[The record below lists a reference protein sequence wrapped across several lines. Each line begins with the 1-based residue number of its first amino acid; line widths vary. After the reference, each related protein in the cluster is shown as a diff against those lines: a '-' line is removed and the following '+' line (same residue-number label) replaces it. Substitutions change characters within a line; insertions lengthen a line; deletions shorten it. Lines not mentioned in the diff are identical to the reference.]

1 MNTLAVNAIIAAVV
15 FALGAAVGGG
25 SVAYVKNGTISEMK
39 LDYGT
44 KIAAADRA
52 ALQADERAAAI
63 QRTIGAAITE
73 GVAEHTVKDENAKI
87 QDARVISDLRSD
99 NARLRVKTNNPVC
112 SVTLPGIAPGASA
125 GTGEMETT
133 LAPAVAARLAGRYAD
148 FNTVVRQ
155 LDLCQAVVV
164 ADRIQVVADP
174 PAR

>member
-1 MNTLAVNAIIAAVV
+1 MKGAALGILAACGVSFLLGV
-15 FALGAAVGGG
+15 GAAV
-25 SVAYVKNGTISEMK
+25 YVKDGTISEMK
-39 LDYGT
+39 LGYDT
-44 KIAAADRA
+44 KIAAVNKA
-52 ALQADERAAAI
+52 ALDADERTAAI

-112 SVTLPGIAPGASA
+112 SVQLPGIAPGAST

-133 LAPAVAARLAGRYAD
+133 LAPAVAARLAERYAD

-155 LDLCQAVVV
+155 LDLCQNTVL
-164 ADRIQVVADP
+164 ADRLRVP
-174 PAR
+174 